1 MGGALVT
8 YYTSREVPIKMANE
22 IRTGRIDL
30 TNDLDEGET
39 CGGTPTITA
48 SSSGLVIS
56 SVTVSTAA
64 LTILS
69 SSVATG
75 QAVSFIASAGT
86 AGKEYD
92 LLLSSTTSRGQTVN
106 WRGRMRVVE

>member
-1 MGGALVT
+1 MGAPYMT
-8 YYTSREVPIKMANE
+8 YYSSREVPIKLVNE

-30 TNDLDEGET
+30 SDDLDTGET
-39 CGGTPTITA
+39 CGGSPTVTA

-64 LTILS
+64 LTVLS
-69 SSVATG
+69 SSVSAG
-75 QAVSFIASAGT
+75 QAISFITSAGT

-92 LLLSSTTSRGQTVN
+92 LLLSSTTSNGQTIN
-106 WRGRMRVVE
+106 WRGRLRVVE

>member
-1 MGGALVT
+1 MT
-8 YYTSREVPIKMANE
+8 YYSSREVPIKMANE

-30 TNDLDEGET
+30 TDDLDTGET

-48 SSSGLVIS
+48 SSSGLVIT

-75 QAVSFIASAGT
+75 QAVSFIMTAGT
-86 AGKEYD
+86 AGEEYD
-92 LLLSSTTSRGQTVN
+92 LLLSSITSNGQTIN
-106 WRGRMRVVE
+106 WRGKLRVVE

>member
-1 MGGALVT
+1 MT
-8 YYTSREVPIKMANE
+8 YYTSREVPIKIAAE

-30 TNDLDEGET
+30 TDDLDTGET

-64 LTILS
+64 LIILS
-69 SSVATG
+69 SSASAG
-75 QAVSFIASAGT
+75 QAVTFVMAAGT
-86 AGKEYD
+86 ADKDYT
-92 LLLSSTTSRGQTVN
+92 LTLSSTTSGGQTIN
-106 WRGRMRVVE
+106 WRGKLRVVS